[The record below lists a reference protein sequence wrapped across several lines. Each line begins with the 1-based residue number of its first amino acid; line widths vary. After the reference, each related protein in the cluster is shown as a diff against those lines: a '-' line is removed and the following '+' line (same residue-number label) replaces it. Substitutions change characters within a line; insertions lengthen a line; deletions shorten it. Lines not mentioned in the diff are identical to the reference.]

1 MKSHDNEHI
10 NQNPLADSAGVPW
23 DGRAFNENHFANDDG
38 SARPELIS
46 AIQDFHTSGD
56 ASKVFME
63 FSKSRLLIPLLA
75 ELGESGAGAHGQ
87 TVDKSADLSIVNVET
102 PDGQVGLPVFS
113 SVETMLRWNKVARP
127 VPSDAIRVALAAAS
141 EGTTRIVLDPGS
153 ETEFAFRRAAIA
165 AIAQQKS
172 WTPPHLNQSV
182 IEEFE
187 HALLQEESIASV
199 SVTSL
204 DPHSRLEGP
213 EVKVELQVRAGLS
226 KDELEAV
233 LHRVTEN
240 WAASEVIASSVDS
253 MALVV
258 KPVAKSN

>member
-1 MKSHDNEHI
+1 MKSHDHKHV

-23 DGRAFNENHFANDDG
+23 AGRAFNENPFANDDG

-46 AIQDFHTSGD
+46 AIQDFHSSGN
-56 ASKVFME
+56 ASKVFIE

-75 ELGESGAGAHGQ
+75 ELGELGEGAHGQ

-113 SVETMLRWNKVARP
+113 SVETMQRWNKVARP

-141 EGTTRIVLDPGS
+141 EGTTRIILDPGS

-165 AIAQQKS
+165 ALAQQHP

-182 IEEFE
+182 LEAFNL
-187 HALLQEESIASV
+187 ALGKEESIASV
-199 SVTSL
+199 TVSSL
-204 DPHSRLEGP
+204 DPQSRLAGP
-213 EVKVELQVRAGLS
+213 EVKVELQVRVGLS

-233 LHRVTEN
+233 LHRVTEK
-240 WAASEVIASSVDS
+240 WAASEIIASSVDS

-258 KPVAKSN
+258 KPVAS

>member
-1 MKSHDNEHI
+1 MKSHGNQHI

-23 DGRAFNENHFANDDG
+23 DGRAFSENPFANDDG
-38 SARPELIS
+38 SARPELIA
-46 AIQDFHTSGD
+46 AIKNFHASGD
-56 ASKVFME
+56 AAEVFIE

-75 ELGESGAGAHGQ
+75 ELGESELGAHGQ
-87 TVDKSADLSIVNVET
+87 TVDKSAELSIVNVET

-113 SVETMLRWNKVARP
+113 SVETMQRWNKVARP

-141 EGTTRIVLDPGS
+141 EGPTRIILDPGS

-165 AIAQQKS
+165 AMAQQQS
-172 WTPPHLNQSV
+172 WAPPHLNQNV
-182 IEEFE
+182 VQVFKNAVE
-187 HALLQEESIASV
+187 QEDSIASV
-199 SVTSL
+199 NVSTL
-204 DPHSRLEGP
+204 DPQSRLAGP
-213 EVKVELQVRAGLS
+213 ELKVELQVRVGLS

-240 WAASEVIASSVDS
+240 WAASEIIASSVDS

-258 KPVAKSN
+258 KPASN